1 MIRLHGERDGYVGLH
16 PGVIK
21 GEWGRGK
28 GVGVFGTWYSLAERE
43 ILFADVESG
52 FSFPLSWIRMGQ
64 T

>member
-28 GVGVFGTWYSLAERE
+28 GVGVFGTWYSIGRARDTLCGRGVW
-43 ILFADVESG
+43 LF
-52 FSFPLSWIRMGQ
+52 FSFVMD
-64 T
+64 